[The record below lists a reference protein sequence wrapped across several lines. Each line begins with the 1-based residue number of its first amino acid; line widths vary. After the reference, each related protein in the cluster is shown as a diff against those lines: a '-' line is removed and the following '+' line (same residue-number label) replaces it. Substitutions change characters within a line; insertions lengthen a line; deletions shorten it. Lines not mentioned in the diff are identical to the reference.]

1 MDGTIFK
8 QGLIA
13 GGLVAAGMARR
24 FGAWKDARGLGAIFT
39 LHQVRPYLPL
49 RPDPNRHLEITPK
62 FLDTALRVLW
72 RENYEFIRLEDV
84 PARLATGPG
93 QRPFAAFTLDDA
105 YYSSR
110 DFALP
115 IFERFDA
122 PFTVFV
128 CQGLSE
134 RSHGLWWETLAALTR
149 KAEQL
154 KWDFDGRRRILST
167 DTPLRKAAAFRQIAS
182 QITAMNEA
190 DMIGRLNGMAA
201 EVGIDSRDIVA
212 KAILPSEALADFAAH
227 PLVSLGAHT
236 VSHRGLTGLDDETV
250 RQELKLCADYLETLT
265 GTRPVSFAYP
275 YGDGRSVNQRTIDL
289 VREAGFRLAVTTRPA
304 TLFANDGARLHAL
317 PRISL
322 NGHFQTPATVR
333 TLASGIPF
341 RLMSRKPAA

>member
-13 GGLVAAGMARR
+13 GGLVAAGVARR
-24 FGAWKDARGLGAIFT
+24 VGAWEDARGLGAIFT

-49 RPDPNRHLEITPK
+49 RPDPHRHLEITPK
-62 FLDTALRVLW
+62 FLDTALRALW

-84 PARLATGPG
+84 PARLATGQG

-190 DMIGRLNGMAA
+190 DMIGRLNRMAA

-212 KAILPSEALADFAAH
+212 KAVLPSEALADFAAH

-250 RQELKLCADYLETLT
+250 QQELKLCADYLETLT

-289 VREAGFRLAVTTRPA
+289 VREAGFSLAVTTRPA

>member
-13 GGLVAAGMARR
+13 GGLVAAGIARR
-24 FGAWKDARGLGAIFT
+24 LGALKDARGLGAIFT
-39 LHQVRPYLPL
+39 LHQVRPYRPL
-49 RPDPNRHLEITPK
+49 RPDPNRHLEITPQ
-62 FLDTALRVLW
+62 FLDAALRALW

-84 PARLATGPG
+84 PARLATGAG
-93 QRPFAAFTLDDA
+93 QRPFAAFTVDDA
-105 YYSSR
+105 YYNNR
-110 DFALP
+110 DIALP

-149 KAEQL
+149 KANRLE
-154 KWDFDGRRRILST
+154 WDFDGRTRILST
-167 DTPLRKAAAFRQIAS
+167 DTPLRKAAAFQQIAS
-182 QITAMNEA
+182 QITAVDEA
-190 DMIGRLNGMAA
+190 ERIARLNRMAA

-212 KAILPSEALADFAAH
+212 KAILPSETLADFAAH

-250 RQELKLCADYLETLT
+250 RLELKNSADYLETLT

-275 YGDGRSVNQRTIDL
+275 YGDGRSVDQRTVAL
-289 VREAGFRLAVTTRPA
+289 VREAGYRLAVTTRPA
-304 TLFANDGARLHAL
+304 TLFANDGQRLHAL

-322 NGHFQTPATVR
+322 NGRFQTPATVR